1 MDHGNLEF
9 YKMKT
14 KEGEAKEINMING
27 NSSVKP
33 LTIFCKEKRDQ
44 DQGLIKI
51 TPQMIVKVPMA
62 FPYKDNKAVPWRYD
76 CNIISAKPF
85 DHQEPSTDIIE
96 VDHFTRSGRCYGPDE
111 KKDEERKQDKTR

>member
-1 MDHGNLEF
+1 
-9 YKMKT
+9 MKAE
-14 KEGEAKEINMING
+14 EGETKEINMVNG

-51 TPQMIVKVPMA
+51 TPQMIVKVPME

-76 CNIISAKPF
+76 CNIISAKTF
-85 DHQEPSTDIIE
+85 DYQEPSINITG
-96 VDHFTRSGRCYGPDE
+96 VGHFTHSGRCYGSDE
-111 KKDEERKQDKTR
+111 KKNEEKEQDQTRRSKVVEKG